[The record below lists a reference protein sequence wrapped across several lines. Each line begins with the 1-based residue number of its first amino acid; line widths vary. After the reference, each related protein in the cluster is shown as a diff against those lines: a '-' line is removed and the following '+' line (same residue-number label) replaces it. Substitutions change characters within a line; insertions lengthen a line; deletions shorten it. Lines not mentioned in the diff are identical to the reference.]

1 MSSLF
6 DAVGDICRTQYR
18 LGEKPKKA
26 ADTIKQHEHDLEC
39 MGWVLH
45 CGYTLVEWDDDRPV
59 IQIVQLELN
68 TGQHVYPLALRD
80 IPGGELTMI
89 EELIS
94 DEEYADAHEAAKAL
108 ARDDGDY
115 GEYCLNAQRDRL
127 AALEPDESR

>member
-6 DAVGDICRTQYR
+6 DAAAEITRP
-18 LGEKPKKA
+18 LGVKKP
-26 ADTIKQHEHDLEC
+26 DPIKQHEHDLEC

-45 CGYTLVEWDDDRPV
+45 CGYELVEWDEDRPV

-89 EELIS
+89 EELIG
-94 DEEYADAHEAAKAL
+94 DEEYADAYEAAKAL
-108 ARDDGDY
+108 ARDPRDDGDY
-115 GEYCLNAQRDRL
+115 AFDRANEKRHESQR
-127 AALEPDESR
+127 